1 MLVFVDQDKWI
12 KIQRA
17 EQAPD
22 GLHRVFVGR
31 VSKKELRLDEELQS
45 QLTPEEV
52 REVNEVLSLYRGIE
66 VAQRQTDALRFP
78 RIVREVVEYVA
89 SGRASPSERAI
100 LVGAFE
106 EGRRQI
112 RRLEKAS
119 QGR

>member
-1 MLVFVDQDKWI
+1 MLVFVDQEKWI

-22 GLHRVFVGR
+22 GLHRAFLGR

-45 QLTPEEV
+45 QLTAEDLP
-52 REVNEVLSLYRGIE
+52 EVNEVLSLYRG
-66 VAQRQTDALRFP
+66 VATAQRQTDALRFP
-78 RIVREVVEYVA
+78 RIVREVVAYVA

-119 QGR
+119 AGQ